1 MMRTMLLGAM
11 IVVLAGLARAEEW
24 PSWRGPRGDG
34 TSTEAGVPIRWSAG
48 ENIAW
53 KVPIPGKGHSSPI
66 VWGDRVFV
74 TTCLESEKKRVLL
87 AVDRRDGKV
96 LWNRV
101 VLAAPLERKNELNSY
116 ASSTPA
122 TDGRLVYVSFLESP
136 RIQMVA
142 YDMEGKEV
150 WRRSPGDFNAVH
162 GFCSSLT
169 LYKDTVILNADQDA
183 KAFIVALDKATG
195 EERWRVDRP
204 NRTRSYC
211 PPFIAEAGGRTQMV
225 LAGSKCVA
233 SYDPGTGKQFWI
245 VDGPTEQF
253 VASMV
258 YTDGLFCMTGGYPS
272 LHILGIRPD
281 GDGNVT
287 GTHVAWHERKNPSY
301 VPSPIAAGKWFY
313 VISDSGML
321 SCIEART
328 GRYAWQQQVARH
340 VSSSPV
346 SAAGNLYFLDDDG
359 LTMVV
364 KAGPTFEVV
373 SKNALGEPCR
383 TSPAISRGRIF
394 VRAIGNLYCIGA
406 AKD

>member
-136 RIQMVA
+136 KIQMVA

-150 WRRSPGDFNAVH
+150 WRRSPGDFNAAH

-169 LYKDTVILNADQDA
+169 LFKDMVILNGDQDA

-211 PPFIAEAGGRTQMV
+211 PPLITEAGGRTQMV

-258 YTDGLFCMTGGYPS
+258 YTEGLFCMTGGYPS

-281 GDGNVT
+281 GEGNVT

-301 VPSPIAAGKWFY
+301 VPSPIAADKWFY

-328 GRYAWQQQVARH
+328 GRYAYQQQVARH

>member
-1 MMRTMLLGAM
+1 MLLGAM

-136 RIQMVA
+136 KIQMVA

-150 WRRSPGDFNAVH
+150 WRRSPGDFNAAH

-169 LYKDTVILNADQDA
+169 LFKDMVILNGDQDA

-211 PPFIAEAGGRTQMV
+211 PPLITEAGGRTQMV

>member
-136 RIQMVA
+136 KIQMVA

-150 WRRSPGDFNAVH
+150 WRRSPGDFNAAH

-169 LYKDTVILNADQDA
+169 LFKDMVILNGDQDA

-211 PPFIAEAGGRTQMV
+211 PPLITEAGGRTQMV

-394 VRAIGNLYCIGA
+394 VRAVGNLYCIGA

>member
-136 RIQMVA
+136 KIQMVA

-150 WRRSPGDFNAVH
+150 WRRSPGDFNAAH

-169 LYKDTVILNADQDA
+169 LFKDMVILNGDQDA

-211 PPFIAEAGGRTQMV
+211 PPLVTEAGGRTQMV

-281 GDGNVT
+281 GEGNVT

-301 VPSPIAAGKWFY
+301 VPSPIAADKWFY

-328 GRYAWQQQVARH
+328 GRYAYQQQVARH

>member
-1 MMRTMLLGAM
+1 
-11 IVVLAGLARAEEW
+11 
-24 PSWRGPRGDG
+24 
-34 TSTEAGVPIRWSAG
+34 
-48 ENIAW
+48 
-53 KVPIPGKGHSSPI
+53 
-66 VWGDRVFV
+66 
-74 TTCLESEKKRVLL
+74 
-87 AVDRRDGKV
+87 
-96 LWNRV
+96 
-101 VLAAPLERKNELNSY
+101 
-116 ASSTPA
+116 
-122 TDGRLVYVSFLESP
+122 
-136 RIQMVA
+136 
-142 YDMEGKEV
+142 
-150 WRRSPGDFNAVH
+150 
-162 GFCSSLT
+162 
-169 LYKDTVILNADQDA
+169 
-183 KAFIVALDKATG
+183 
-195 EERWRVDRP
+195 
-204 NRTRSYC
+204 
-211 PPFIAEAGGRTQMV
+211 
-225 LAGSKCVA
+225 
-233 SYDPGTGKQFWI
+233 
-245 VDGPTEQF
+245 
-253 VASMV
+253 
-258 YTDGLFCMTGGYPS
+258 MTGGYPS

>member
-53 KVPIPGKGHSSPI
+53 KAPIPGKGHSSPI

-136 RIQMVA
+136 KIQMVA

-150 WRRSPGDFNAVH
+150 WRRSPGDFNAAH

-169 LYKDTVILNADQDA
+169 LFKDMVILNGDQDA

-211 PPFIAEAGGRTQMV
+211 PPLVTEAGGRTQMV

-394 VRAIGNLYCIGA
+394 VRAVGNLYCIGA